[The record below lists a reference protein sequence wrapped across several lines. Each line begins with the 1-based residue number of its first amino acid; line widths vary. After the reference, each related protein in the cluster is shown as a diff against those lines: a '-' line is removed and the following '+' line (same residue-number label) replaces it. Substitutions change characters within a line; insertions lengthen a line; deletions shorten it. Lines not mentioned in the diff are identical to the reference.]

1 MHILSTFF
9 YYFEYVFWFILVF
22 TIIVFIH
29 EFGHY
34 IVARLNNVDVEKF
47 SIGFGPVLY
56 STIDKNNTKWQI
68 GAIPLGGY
76 VKFCGEMYSANKN
89 KINSKN
95 KNLFMNKK
103 ALQKASIVFA
113 GPAANFLLSFLLFI
127 FIFLIFGRNET
138 PNILGSIDKNSPA
151 ELNNLQVN
159 DRVISINNIKINN
172 FEDIYNFIEDKKIAS
187 SFLLFKIKRN
197 EEILEFSIMPT
208 TKSIETFIGSKKNIN
223 YLGINPL
230 ISPIVGNVLP
240 ESPAS
245 FAGLKKNDKIL
256 KINNIKIE
264 GARKIIDIVRDNEN
278 KALNFLILR
287 NNEEVFIDII
297 PKDLTN
303 SGNPKIGI
311 TFKKNRTKLKL
322 YDSLKESLNNIFII
336 STKTLIAFWEILFGQ
351 RDHCEVGGP
360 ILIAKVSTDIVNTD
374 YISFIALIALISI
387 NLGLINLF
395 PLPLLDGG
403 HLLTYISEFVIG
415 KNINYSLFKKI
426 QILGVLIIVFF
437 MTFSIL
443 NDIYC
448 RVLN

>member
-1 MHILSTFF
+1 MDILNTIFN
-9 YYFEYVFWFILVF
+9 YFEYIFWFILVF

-34 IVARLNNVDVEKF
+34 IVARINNVDIEKF
-47 SIGFGPVLY
+47 SIGFGPVLF
-56 STIDKNNTKWQI
+56 SKIDKNNTKWQI
-68 GAIPLGGY
+68 GVIPLGGY
-76 VKFCGEMYSANKN
+76 VKFCGEMYSASTNQ
-89 KINSKN
+89 INSKN
-95 KNLFMNKK
+95 KNLFVNKK
-103 ALQKASIVFA
+103 SLQKASIVFA

-127 FIFLIFGRNET
+127 FIFVFFGRNET

-159 DRVISINNIKINN
+159 DKVISINNIKINN
-172 FEDIYNFIEDKKIAS
+172 FEDIYYFIENENLGS
-187 SFLLFKIKRN
+187 NTLLFKIKRN
-197 EEILEFSIMPT
+197 DEFLEFDLTPVS
-208 TKSIETFIGSKKNIN
+208 KSIETFIGSKKNIN

-230 ISPIVGNVLP
+230 ISPVVGKVLP
-240 ESPAS
+240 GSPAS

-256 KINNIKIE
+256 KINNIKVE
-264 GARKIIDIVRDNEN
+264 GARQIVDLVKANEN

-287 NNEEVFIDII
+287 NNKEFIIEII
-297 PKDLTN
+297 PKDLSN
-303 SGNPKIGI
+303 SGHPKIGI
-311 TFKKNRTKLKL
+311 TFKKNRAKLKL
-322 YDSLKESLNNIFII
+322 YESVKESLYNIFFI
-336 STKTLIAFWEILFGQ
+336 SGKTLIAFWEILFGQ

-374 YISFIALIALISI
+374 YISFISLIALISI

-415 KNINYSLFKKI
+415 KNINYNLFKII
-426 QILGVLIIVFF
+426 QILGLIIIVFF

>member
-1 MHILSTFF
+1 MDILNTIFN
-9 YYFEYVFWFILVF
+9 YFEYIFWFILVF

-34 IVARLNNVDVEKF
+34 IVARINNVDIEKF
-47 SIGFGPVLY
+47 SIGFGPVLF
-56 STIDKNNTKWQI
+56 SKIDKNNTKWQI
-68 GAIPLGGY
+68 GVIPLGGY
-76 VKFCGEMYSANKN
+76 VKFCGEMYSASTNQ
-89 KINSKN
+89 INSKN
-95 KNLFMNKK
+95 KNLFVNKK
-103 ALQKASIVFA
+103 SLQKASIVFA

-127 FIFLIFGRNET
+127 FIFVFFGRNET

-159 DRVISINNIKINN
+159 DKVISINNIKINN
-172 FEDIYNFIEDKKIAS
+172 FEDIYYFIENENLGS
-187 SFLLFKIKRN
+187 NTLLFKIKRN
-197 EEILEFSIMPT
+197 DEFLEFDLTPVS
-208 TKSIETFIGSKKNIN
+208 KSIETFIGSKKNIN

-230 ISPIVGNVLP
+230 ISPVVGKVLP
-240 ESPAS
+240 GSPAS

-256 KINNIKIE
+256 KINNIKVE
-264 GARKIIDIVRDNEN
+264 GARQIVDLVKANEN

-287 NNEEVFIDII
+287 NNKEFIIEII
-297 PKDLTN
+297 PKDLSN
-303 SGNPKIGI
+303 SGHPKIGI
-311 TFKKNRTKLKL
+311 TFKKNRAKLKP
-322 YDSLKESLNNIFII
+322 YESVKESLYNIFFI
-336 STKTLIAFWEILFGQ
+336 SSKTLIAFWEILFGQ

-374 YISFIALIALISI
+374 YISFISLIALISI

-415 KNINYSLFKKI
+415 KNINYNLFKII
-426 QILGVLIIVFF
+426 QILGLIIIVFF

>member
-1 MHILSTFF
+1 MHMISTFLN
-9 YYFEYVFWFILVF
+9 YSEYIFWFIFVF

-34 IVARLNNVDVEKF
+34 IVARINNVNVEKF
-47 SIGFGPVLY
+47 SIGFGPVIF
-56 STIDKNNTKWQI
+56 SKIDKNNTKWQI

-76 VKFCGEMYSANKN
+76 VKFCGEMYSDGKN
-89 KINSKN
+89 KKKSKN

-103 ALQKASIVFA
+103 SLQKASIVFA

-127 FIFLIFGRNET
+127 FIFLFFGRNET

-151 ELNNLQVN
+151 ELSTLQVN
-159 DRVISINNIKINN
+159 DEVISINNIKINS
-172 FEDIYNFIEDKKIAS
+172 FEDIYEFLENKNLS
-187 SFLLFKIKRN
+187 LNPLLFKIKRN
-197 EEILEFSIMPT
+197 DKLLEYNFAPEI
-208 TKSIETFIGSKKNIN
+208 KSIKTFIGSKKNIN

-230 ISPIVGNVLP
+230 INPIVGKVLP
-240 ESPAS
+240 KSPANI
-245 FAGLKKNDKIL
+245 AGLKKNDKIL
-256 KINNIKIE
+256 KINNIKVQ
-264 GARKIIDIVRDNEN
+264 GARQIIDIVKVNEN
-278 KALNFLILR
+278 KILKFLILR
-287 NNEEVFIDII
+287 NNEKVFIEII
-297 PKDLTN
+297 PKDLNN
-303 SGNPKIGI
+303 SGHPKIGI
-311 TFKKNRTKLKL
+311 TFKKNRERLKL
-322 YDSLKESLNNIFII
+322 YEAIKESFNNIFII
-336 STKTLIAFWEILFGQ
+336 SIKTLIAFWEILFGQ

-374 YISFIALIALISI
+374 YVSFIALIALISI

-403 HLLTYISEFVIG
+403 HLLTYISEFVSG
-415 KNINYSLFKKI
+415 KNMNYNLFRKI
-426 QILGVLIIVFF
+426 QILGVIVIISF